1 VTSHP
6 DQAQG
11 AGGRPADAAADA
23 GRPLRV
29 LALSTSTEWC
39 SVALRIRDDA
49 GVRSAFLGERAGQD
63 HSRLTL
69 VMARQLLRDAGLG
82 FAALDAIAFDAGPG
96 TFTGLRIGCG
106 IAQGL
111 GFALD
116 RPLVAVSSLEALARQ
131 SEASLALTA
140 CDARMNEVYFSA
152 YCVRQ
157 GDPEPLEP
165 IRVLPPSAAV
175 GHLLACLDR
184 ASDPGADSGTDPS
197 EAGKGTVAAIGDA
210 FRRHPELAE
219 ALAARGV
226 RVIDD
231 AWPRADAV
239 ADVAA
244 LRLAQGRATPAAEAA
259 PLYVRDKVALDVGE
273 QQRLREARAGR

>member
-1 VTSHP
+1 M
-6 DQAQG
+6 
-11 AGGRPADAAADA
+11 
-23 GRPLRV
+23 

-39 SVALRIRDDA
+39 SVALRIRDHA

-131 SEASLALTA
+131 SGAALALTA
-140 CDARMNEVYFSA
+140 CDARMNEVYCCA
-152 YCVRQ
+152 YRVRQ
-157 GDPEPLEP
+157 GDPQPLDP
-165 IRVLPPSAAV
+165 IRVLPPSAAL
-175 GHLLACLDR
+175 GHLLAWLDQV
-184 ASDPGADSGTDPS
+184 ADTGTGAGADPA
-197 EAGKGTVAAIGDA
+197 EAGAGPAVAIGDA
-210 FRRHPELAE
+210 FRRHPALAE
-219 ALAARGV
+219 ALLARGV

-273 QQRLREARAGR
+273 QQRLREARAAR